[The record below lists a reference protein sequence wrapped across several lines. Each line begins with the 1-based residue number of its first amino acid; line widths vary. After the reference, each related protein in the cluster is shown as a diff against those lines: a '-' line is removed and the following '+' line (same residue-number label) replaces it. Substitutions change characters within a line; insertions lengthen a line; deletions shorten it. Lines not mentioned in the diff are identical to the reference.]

1 MDLQEAVEQKYY
13 QTQMT
18 VFQEHHYVIVYD
30 VYLWQEK
37 QEELVLQAWDVH
49 VVNLTEMKYG
59 SQVVY

>member
-1 MDLQEAVEQKYY
+1 
-13 QTQMT
+13 MT
-18 VFQEHHYVIVYD
+18 VLQEHHYVIVYN

-49 VVNLTEMKYG
+49 VVDLTEMKYG